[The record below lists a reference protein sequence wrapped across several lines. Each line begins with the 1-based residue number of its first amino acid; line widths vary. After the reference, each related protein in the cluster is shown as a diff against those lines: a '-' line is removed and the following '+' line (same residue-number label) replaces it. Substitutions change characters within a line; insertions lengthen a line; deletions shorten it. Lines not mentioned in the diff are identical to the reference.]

1 MKRFWIEVWCC
12 FLCIAVLAQSRVGA
26 IVIRHD
32 VSDSE
37 YRVNLAEF
45 PEVAYLP
52 DEGHGVLIATNWVL
66 TAAHATTWRP
76 IHELTIN
83 GVTRPVEKVV
93 VHPGYKK
100 PPKEIQS
107 GNAAP
112 LLEFLAASDD
122 VALIKLQQPVTD
134 VTPVKIYRG
143 SDESGQ
149 VVEIIGAG
157 ATGNGLVGQYPGS
170 PHRGELRHA
179 QGRVNSTSE
188 RWLELRFEA
197 PPQALPREGMPAD
210 GDSGAPV
217 LLNMQGRQE
226 LAGIVSHKFASGEL
240 SKFRCCV
247 YGQIPYQ
254 VRVSRYADWIK
265 GVISGKQL

>member
-1 MKRFWIEVWCC
+1 MKRLLREVSRC
-12 FLCIAVLAQSRVGA
+12 FLSAAVLTQSWVGA

-37 YRVNLAEF
+37 YRVSSAEF
-45 PEVAYLP
+45 PQIAYLP
-52 DEGHGVLIATNWVL
+52 GEGHGVLVATNWVL
-66 TAAHATTWRP
+66 TAAHATTWRR

-83 GVTRPVEKVV
+83 GITRTVEKVV
-93 VHPGYKK
+93 VHPGYEK

-107 GNAAP
+107 GNAAA
-112 LLEFLAASDD
+112 LIEFLAASDD
-122 VALIKLQQPVTD
+122 IALIKLQQPVND
-134 VTPVKIYRG
+134 VTPVKIYKG
-143 SDESGQ
+143 SGESGQ
-149 VVEIIGAG
+149 AVEIIGAG

-179 QGRVNSTSE
+179 QARVTSTSE
-188 RWLELRFEA
+188 RWLELSFEA
-197 PPQALPREGMPAD
+197 PPNALPREGMPAD

-247 YGQIPYQ
+247 YGQITYQ

>member
-1 MKRFWIEVWCC
+1 MKRLLMEASRC
-12 FLCIAVLAQSRVGA
+12 FVCAAVLAQSQVGA

-32 VSDSE
+32 VCDSE
-37 YRVNLAEF
+37 YRVSLAEF
-45 PEVAYLP
+45 PEIAYLP
-52 DEGHGVLIATNWVL
+52 GEGHGVLIATNWVL

-76 IHELTIN
+76 IHELEIKGN
-83 GVTRPVEKVV
+83 TREVEKVV

-107 GNAAP
+107 GDAAP
-112 LLEFLAASDD
+112 LIGFLAASDD
-122 VALIKLQQPVTD
+122 VALIKLQKPVTD
-134 VTPVKIYRG
+134 VPPVKIYRG
-143 SDESGQ
+143 SGESGQ

-179 QGRVNSTSE
+179 ETRVTGTSE

-197 PPQALPREGMPAD
+197 PPNALSREGMPAD

-217 LLNMQGRQE
+217 LLNTQGRRE
-226 LAGIVSHKFASGEL
+226 
-240 SKFRCCV
+240 
-247 YGQIPYQ
+247 
-254 VRVSRYADWIK
+254 
-265 GVISGKQL
+265 